1 MGETSEIA
9 DRLALMDVMLRYAA
23 GLDDGD
29 MDMYAACFT
38 DDVIVYPGAGDPIRG
53 RDNWLAY
60 VRHRL
65 LAYGATQHMLGPQLA
80 IITGDSAE
88 CRTDVQATH
97 FYKDDMTRTMTL
109 WATYRTEMKRVGQ
122 GWKITSHRLER
133 RGVRLQSG

>member
-1 MGETSEIA
+1 MSETETA
-9 DRLALMDVMLRYAA
+9 DRIALMDVMLRYAA
-23 GLDDGD
+23 GIDDGD
-29 MDMYAACFT
+29 MDMYADCFA
-38 DDVIVYPGAGDPIRG
+38 DDVVVHPSAGEAIRG

-60 VRHRL
+60 VRQRL

-109 WATYRTEMKRVGQ
+109 WATYRTSMQRIGQ
-122 GWKITSHRLER
+122 RWKIKAHRLDR
-133 RGVRLQSG
+133 RGVRLQGG